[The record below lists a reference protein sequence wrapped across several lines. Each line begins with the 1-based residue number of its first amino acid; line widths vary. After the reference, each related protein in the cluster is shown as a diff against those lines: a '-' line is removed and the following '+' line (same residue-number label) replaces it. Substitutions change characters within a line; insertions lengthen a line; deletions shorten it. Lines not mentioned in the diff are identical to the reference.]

1 MELVIRRRVKG
12 LCMLLSLDEA
22 TVTSV
27 QNVYRYGA
35 YHLFQVG
42 CSRYFIHTSYGSS
55 FGTEHPVIFSHASVP
70 ANLSRGPPELV
81 WKLFILCLIG

>member
-12 LCMLLSLDEA
+12 LYMLLSLDEA

-27 QNVYRYGA
+27 QNVYRHGA
-35 YHLFQVG
+35 YHLFKFRH
-42 CSRYFIHTSYGSS
+42 SRYLIHTSGGFSL
-55 FGTEHPVIFSHASVP
+55 GTEHPVIFSHAFVP

-81 WKLFILCLIG
+81 WRLFLLCLIG